1 MDPLRAFLDLI
12 QQNLAGRVP
21 QETLQSFETAALEF
35 MAKFELVPKH
45 EYQAHLDMLKSLEI
59 QVGTLEQRLKQ
70 LEETA

>member
-12 QQNLAGRVP
+12 RQNLSGRVP
-21 QETLQSFETAALEF
+21 QDTLHHIESAASEF

-45 EYQAHLDMLKSLEI
+45 EYQAHLDILKSLEI

-70 LEETA
+70 LEESA

>member
-1 MDPLRAFLDLI
+1 
-12 QQNLAGRVP
+12 
-21 QETLQSFETAALEF
+21 

-45 EYQAHLDMLKSLEI
+45 EYQAHLDILKSLEI

>member
-1 MDPLRAFLDLI
+1 MDPLRAFLDLM

-21 QETLQSFETAALEF
+21 KETLQTLETAVADF
-35 MAKFELVPKH
+35 MARFELVPKH